1 MSSNFL
7 NLQEVDQEQAL
18 HLTKFFIRANQNV
31 FFFGRRGIGK
41 TFIAMQGAKECNLK
55 INYINL
61 SVIER
66 PDLAGY
72 PNMNTPGDIISFKSP
87 HFLPSLVENAK
98 PDSVILLDEVD
109 KAPAE
114 VTAPL
119 LELLQFRKINGKP
132 INAAACILTGNLANE
147 GAYSNV
153 ISSAL
158 LDRGAKYILGFNFE
172 KWVDWAKANGIHDL
186 ILGFLRANPKLACG
200 NVEDTTY
207 ASPSPRGW
215 TLASEALDKAKELK
229 IIDIDTVVSIISG
242 FVGNTAGLQFKI
254 WYEYYR
260 KYEQHVHTL
269 IDTGSMKLDFATL
282 NVTEK
287 AVFVIS
293 CCQYAKQKAL
303 IESSKAKPK
312 FTCLDNLCTFLL
324 VNNVDNEIQTMGL
337 YNSFDFELVT
347 KKKLYM
353 SKSFFELFDRLT
365 KNISIKK

>member
-1 MSSNFL
+1 MNNFL

-18 HLTKFFIRANQNV
+18 HLTKFFIRSNQNV

-41 TFIAMQGAKECNLK
+41 TFIAMQAARECKLK

-72 PNMNTPGDIISFKSP
+72 PNMNTPGDVISFKSP
-87 HFLPSLVENAK
+87 HFLPSLTEKAE
-98 PDSVILLDEVD
+98 PDSIILFDEVD
-109 KAPAE
+109 KAPPE

-119 LELLQFRKINGKP
+119 LEILQFRKVNGKRV
-132 INAAACILTGNLANE
+132 NAAGIILTGNLANE

-153 ISSAL
+153 INSAL
-158 LDRGAKYILGFNFE
+158 LDRGAKYILNFNFE
-172 KWVDWAKANGIHDL
+172 KWIDWAKANNIHDL
-186 ILGFLRANPKLACG
+186 ILGFLRSNPQLACG
-200 NVEDTTY
+200 KIEDTSY

-215 TLASEALDKAKELK
+215 TLASDALEKAKELR
-229 IIDIDTVVSIISG
+229 ILDIDTVVSIISG
-242 FVGNTAGLQFKI
+242 FVGNSAGVQFKI

-260 KYEQHVHTL
+260 KYENFVHSL
-269 IDTGSMKLDFATL
+269 IDSGSMKLDFTTL
-282 NVTEK
+282 NATEK

-303 IESSKAKPK
+303 AESSKAKPK
-312 FTCLDNLCTFLL
+312 FVCLDYLCNFFLI
-324 VNNVDNEIQTMGL
+324 NNVDKELQTMGL

-347 KKKLYM
+347 KNKFYM

>member
-1 MSSNFL
+1 MNNSL

-18 HLTKFFIRANQNV
+18 HLTKFFIQSNQNV

-41 TFIAMQGAKECNLK
+41 TFIAMQAAKECKLK

-72 PNMNTPGDIISFKSP
+72 PNMSTPGDIITFKSP
-87 HFLPSLVENAK
+87 SFLPSLLENAK
-98 PDSVILLDEVD
+98 ADSVILFDEVD

-119 LELLQFRKINGKP
+119 LEILQFRRINGKRV
-132 INAAACILTGNLANE
+132 NAAACILTGNLVNE
-147 GAYSNV
+147 GAYSNI

-158 LDRGAKYILGFNFE
+158 LDRGAKYILNFNFE
-172 KWVDWAKANGIHDL
+172 KWIDWAKINNIHDL
-186 ILGFLRANPKLACG
+186 ILGFLRSHPNLACG
-200 NVEDTTY
+200 KIEDASY

-215 TLASEALDKAKELK
+215 TLASEALEKAKELK
-229 IIDIDTVVSIISG
+229 ILDIDTVVSIISG
-242 FVGNTAGLQFKI
+242 FVGNQAGLQFRV

-260 KYEQHVHTL
+260 KYEQYVHSL
-269 IDTGSMKLDFATL
+269 IDTGSMKLDFAAL
-282 NVTEK
+282 NLTEK
-287 AVFVIS
+287 TVFVIT

-303 IESSKAKPK
+303 AESAKAKPK
-312 FTCLDNLCTFLL
+312 FTCLDNLCTFFLI
-324 VNNVDNEIQTMGL
+324 NNVDKEIQTMGL

-347 KKKLYM
+347 KHKFYTA
-353 SKSFFELFDRLT
+353 KSFFDLFTRLT
-365 KNISIKK
+365 ENISIKK

>member
-1 MSSNFL
+1 MSNSL

-41 TFIAMQGAKECNLK
+41 TFIAMQAANECKLK

-72 PNMNTPGDIISFKSP
+72 PNMSAPGETITFKSP
-87 HFLPSLVENAK
+87 YFLPSLLENAK
-98 PDSVILLDEVD
+98 PDSVILFDEVD

-119 LELLQFRKINGKP
+119 LEILQFRRINGKRV
-132 INAAACILTGNLANE
+132 NAAGCILTGNLANE

-158 LDRGAKYILGFNFE
+158 LDRGAKYILNFNFE
-172 KWVDWAKANGIHDL
+172 KWIDWAKGNNIHDL
-186 ILGFLRANPKLACG
+186 ILGFLRSNPALACG
-200 NVEDTTY
+200 KIEDLAY

-215 TLASEALDKAKELK
+215 TLASEALEKAKELK
-229 IIDIDTVVSIISG
+229 ILDIDTVVSIISG
-242 FVGNTAGLQFKI
+242 FVGNAAGFQFRT

-260 KYEQHVHTL
+260 KYEQFVHSL
-269 IDTGSMKLDFATL
+269 IDTGSMKLEFDSL
-282 NVTEK
+282 NVTERT
-287 AVFVIS
+287 VFVIS
-293 CCQYAKQKAL
+293 CCQYAKQKA
-303 IESSKAKPK
+303 IQESHKAKPK
-312 FTCLDNLCTFLL
+312 FVCLDNLCNFFLI
-324 VNNVDNEIQTMGL
+324 NNVDKEVQTMGL

-347 KKKLYM
+347 KNKFYT
-353 SKSFFELFDRLT
+353 SKSFFELFTRLT
-365 KNISIKK
+365 ENISIKK